1 MKSKDTLK
9 IPITFFG
16 RWIKQLGGSS
26 VIAAALAS
34 LLCLTG
40 CGSAPVTFK
49 YTTETPSKLSDWG
62 VLGVRDGRVFVDADT
77 VVYTLASPLFSDHAL
92 KFRTINVPEGRTV
105 AVTDSGRFDYPVGTV
120 ITKTFFYKTMEAYSD
135 DGQPRFMAVSDIPTP
150 TPNDLREIE
159 LDKVQLIETR
169 LLVRRA
175 AGWQALPYRWR
186 ADQTDAE
193 LLPAGDLLLAE
204 IVFEDQS
211 EASFAYLVPNQNQ
224 CAGCHVLDQST
235 KAIEPIGPHQK
246 HLQRVTGPNQL
257 DEWSS
262 RGLVDTEH
270 LRGDLAWTQ
279 IDYRDERHT
288 LNDRARSYLDINC
301 GHCHSATGPADTSGL
316 YLNGET
322 LDRVRLGW
330 CKAPIAAGQGTGGHQ
345 YGIVPGH
352 PERSILYYRMQSR
365 DPGAMMPELGRN
377 LLDKAGS
384 ALVASWIGD
393 MEPTPCQGEGIPAI
407 GSQLG
412 TSDLASV
419 DHHAHELISTQEE

>member
-1 MKSKDTLK
+1 MDTLK
-9 IPITFFG
+9 TRITFFG
-16 RWIKQLGGSS
+16 QWLKQLGAPS
-26 VIAAALAS
+26 VTAVVCAS
-34 LLCLTG
+34 LLYLTG

-62 VLGVRDGRVFVDADT
+62 VLDVRDSRVHVDADT

-120 ITKTFFYKTMEAYSD
+120 ITKTFFYKTAEADSN
-135 DGQPRFMAVSDIPTP
+135 DGQPRFLAVSDIPTP

-159 LDKVQLIETR
+159 LDSVQLIETR
-169 LLVRRA
+169 LLVRRE
-175 AGWQALPYRWR
+175 AGWQALPYRWQ
-186 ADQTDAE
+186 ADQADAE
-193 LLPAGDLLLAE
+193 LLLAGELLLAE
-204 IVFEDQS
+204 MEFEDQS
-211 EASFAYLVPNQNQ
+211 EESFAYLVPNQNQ

-246 HLQRVTGPNQL
+246 HLQQVAGPNQL
-257 DEWSS
+257 DEWSN
-262 RGLVDTEH
+262 RELVDTEH
-270 LRGDLAWTQ
+270 LRTDLVWTQ
-279 IDYRDERHT
+279 IDYRDESHT

-377 LLDKAGS
+377 LLDEAGS
-384 ALVASWIGD
+384 AIVAKWIGD
-393 MEPTPCQGEGIPAI
+393 MESTPCHGDELPAVGIQVGA
-407 GSQLG
+407 
-412 TSDLASV
+412 SDFASI
-419 DHHAHELISTQEE
+419 DHRAYELISTRGE

>member
-1 MKSKDTLK
+1 MDKLK
-9 IPITFFG
+9 TRITFFG
-16 RWIKQLGGSS
+16 RWLKQLGAPS
-26 VIAAALAS
+26 VIAVVCAS
-34 LLCLTG
+34 LLYLTG

-62 VLGVRDGRVFVDADT
+62 VLDVRDSRMHVDADT

-92 KFRTINVPEGRTV
+92 KFRTINVPKGRTV

-120 ITKTFFYKTMEAYSD
+120 ITKTFFYKTAEADSN
-135 DGQPRFMAVSDIPTP
+135 DGQPRFLAVSDIPTP

-169 LLVRRA
+169 LLVRRE

-193 LLPAGDLLLAE
+193 LLLAGDLLLAE
-204 IVFEDQS
+204 MEFEDQS
-211 EASFAYLVPNQNQ
+211 EESFAYLVPNQNQ

-246 HLQRVTGPNQL
+246 HLQQVAGPNQL
-257 DEWSS
+257 DEWSN
-262 RGLVDTEH
+262 RELVETEH
-270 LRGDLAWTQ
+270 LRADLVWTQ
-279 IDYRDERHT
+279 IDYRDESHT

-345 YGIVPGH
+345 YGIVPGN

-412 TSDLASV
+412 TSDLASI
-419 DHHAHELISTQEE
+419 DHRAYELISTRGE

>member
-1 MKSKDTLK
+1 MDKLK
-9 IPITFFG
+9 TRITFFG
-16 RWIKQLGGSS
+16 RWLKQLGAPS
-26 VIAAALAS
+26 VIAVVCAS
-34 LLCLTG
+34 LLYLTG

-62 VLGVRDGRVFVDADT
+62 VLDVRDSRMHVDADT

-120 ITKTFFYKTMEAYSD
+120 ITKTFFYKTAEADSN
-135 DGQPRFMAVSDIPTP
+135 DGQPRFLAVSDIPTP
-150 TPNDLREIE
+150 TPNDLREIK
-159 LDKVQLIETR
+159 LDSVQLIETR
-169 LLVRRA
+169 LLVRRE

-186 ADQTDAE
+186 ADQADAE
-193 LLPAGDLLLAE
+193 LLLAGDLLLAE
-204 IVFEDQS
+204 MEFEDQS
-211 EASFAYLVPNQNQ
+211 EESFAYLVPNQNQ

-246 HLQRVTGPNQL
+246 HLQQVAGPNQL
-257 DEWSS
+257 DEWSN
-262 RGLVDTEH
+262 RELVDTEH
-270 LRGDLAWTQ
+270 LRTDLVWTQ
-279 IDYRDERHT
+279 IDYRDESHT

-345 YGIVPGH
+345 YGIVPGN

-377 LLDKAGS
+377 LLDEAGS
-384 ALVASWIGD
+384 ALVAKWIGD
-393 MEPTPCQGEGIPAI
+393 MESTPCHGDELPAV
-407 GSQLG
+407 GSQVG
-412 TSDLASV
+412 ASDLASI
-419 DHHAHELISTQEE
+419 DHRAYELISTRGE

>member
-1 MKSKDTLK
+1 MA
-9 IPITFFG
+9 
-16 RWIKQLGGSS
+16 
-26 VIAAALAS
+26 VVCAS

-62 VLGVRDGRVFVDADT
+62 VLDVRDGRVQIDADT

-92 KFRTINVPEGRTV
+92 KFRTINVPEGRAV
-105 AVTDSGRFDYPVGTV
+105 KVTDSGRFDYPVGTV
-120 ITKTFFYKTMEAYSD
+120 ITKTFFYKTLDADSNNVE
-135 DGQPRFMAVSDIPTP
+135 PRFLAVSDIPTSI
-150 TPNDLREIE
+150 PNDLREIE
-159 LDKVQLIETR
+159 LGAVQLIETR
-169 LLVRRA
+169 LLVRRES
-175 AGWQALPYRWR
+175 GWQALPYRWR

-204 IVFEDQS
+204 MVFEDQS
-211 EASFAYLVPNQNQ
+211 ESSFAYLVPNQNQ

-246 HLQRVTGPNQL
+246 HLQQATGPDQL
-257 DEWSS
+257 NEWSK

-270 LRGDLAWTQ
+270 LRGDLAWAQ
-279 IDYRDERHT
+279 VDYRDESRT

-377 LLDKAGS
+377 LLDEAGS
-384 ALVASWIGD
+384 ALVAKWIGE
-393 MEPTPCQGEGIPAI
+393 MEPTLCQGEGAPVK
-407 GSQLG
+407 GSELG
-412 TSDLASV
+412 ATDLASI
-419 DHHAHELISTQEE
+419 DHRAYELISTQGE

>member
-1 MKSKDTLK
+1 MDKLK
-9 IPITFFG
+9 TRITFFG
-16 RWIKQLGGSS
+16 RWLKQLGAPS
-26 VIAAALAS
+26 VIAVVCAS
-34 LLCLTG
+34 LLYLTG

-62 VLGVRDGRVFVDADT
+62 VLDVRDSRMHVDADT

-120 ITKTFFYKTMEAYSD
+120 ITKTFFYKTAEADSN
-135 DGQPRFMAVSDIPTP
+135 DGQPRFLAVSDIPTP
-150 TPNDLREIE
+150 TPNDLREIK
-159 LDKVQLIETR
+159 LDSVQLIETR
-169 LLVRRA
+169 LLVRRE

-193 LLPAGDLLLAE
+193 LLLAGDLLLAE
-204 IVFEDQS
+204 MEFEDQS
-211 EASFAYLVPNQNQ
+211 EESFAYLVPNQNQ

-246 HLQRVTGPNQL
+246 HLQQVAGPNQL
-257 DEWSS
+257 DEWSN
-262 RGLVDTEH
+262 RELVETEH
-270 LRGDLAWTQ
+270 LRADLVWTQ
-279 IDYRDERHT
+279 IDYRDESNT

-377 LLDKAGS
+377 LLDEAGS
-384 ALVASWIGD
+384 ALVAKWIGD
-393 MEPTPCQGEGIPAI
+393 MESTPCHGDELPAV
-407 GSQLG
+407 GSQVG
-412 TSDLASV
+412 ASDLASI
-419 DHHAHELISTQEE
+419 DHRAYELISTRGE

>member
-1 MKSKDTLK
+1 MHTLK
-9 IPITFFG
+9 TLTTLCG
-16 RWIKQLGGSS
+16 RWIIRL
-26 VIAAALAS
+26 IAPAVMTAVCAS
-34 LLCLTG
+34 LLYLTG
-40 CGSAPVTFK
+40 CGSAPVTFN

-62 VLGVRDGRVFVDADT
+62 VLVVRDGRVQVDADT

-120 ITKTFFYKTMEAYSD
+120 ITKTFFYKTTEAHSN
-135 DGQPRFMAVSDIPTP
+135 GQPRFLAVSDIPTP

-175 AGWQALPYRWR
+175 AGWQALPYRWQ
-186 ADQTDAE
+186 ADQADAE
-193 LLPAGDLLLAE
+193 LLLAGELLLAE
-204 IVFEDQS
+204 MEFEDQS
-211 EASFAYLVPNQNQ
+211 EESFAYLVPNQNQ

-246 HLQRVTGPNQL
+246 HLQQVAGPNQL
-257 DEWSS
+257 DEWSN
-262 RGLVDTEH
+262 RELVETEH
-270 LRGDLAWTQ
+270 LRADLVWTQ
-279 IDYRDERHT
+279 IDYRDESNT

-345 YGIVPGH
+345 YGIVPGN

-377 LLDKAGS
+377 LLDEAGS
-384 ALVASWIGD
+384 ALVAKWIGD
-393 MEPTPCQGEGIPAI
+393 MESTPCHGDELPAV
-407 GSQLG
+407 GSQVG
-412 TSDLASV
+412 ESDLASI
-419 DHHAHELISTQEE
+419 DHRAYELISTQGE

>member
-1 MKSKDTLK
+1 M
-9 IPITFFG
+9 
-16 RWIKQLGGSS
+16 QLGTSS
-26 VIAAALAS
+26 VIAAVCAS
-34 LLCLTG
+34 LLYLTG
-40 CGSAPVTFK
+40 CGSAPVTFN

-62 VLGVRDGRVFVDADT
+62 VLEVRDGRVQVDADT

-120 ITKTFFYKTMEAYSD
+120 ITKTFFYKTTEAHSH
-135 DGQPRFMAVSDIPTP
+135 DGQLRFLAVSDIATP

-159 LDKVQLIETR
+159 LNAVQLIETR
-169 LLVRRA
+169 LLVRRE

-193 LLPAGDLLLAE
+193 LLPAGDLLLADM
-204 IVFEDQS
+204 VFEDQS

-257 DEWSS
+257 DEWSR
-262 RGLVDTEH
+262 RGLVNTEH
-270 LRGDLAWTQ
+270 LRDDLAWTQ

>member
-1 MKSKDTLK
+1 MDKLKTL
-9 IPITFFG
+9 ITFFG
-16 RWIKQLGGSS
+16 RWLKQLGAPS
-26 VIAAALAS
+26 VIAVVCAS
-34 LLCLTG
+34 LLYLTG

-62 VLGVRDGRVFVDADT
+62 VLDVRDSRMHVDADT

-120 ITKTFFYKTMEAYSD
+120 ITKTFFYKTTEAHSH
-135 DGQPRFMAVSDIPTP
+135 DGQLRFLAVSDIATP

-159 LDKVQLIETR
+159 LNAVQLIETR
-169 LLVRRA
+169 LLVRRE

-193 LLPAGDLLLAE
+193 LLPAGDLLLADM
-204 IVFEDQS
+204 VFEDQS

-246 HLQRVTGPNQL
+246 HLQQVAGPNQL
-257 DEWSS
+257 DEWSN
-262 RGLVDTEH
+262 RELVDTEH
-270 LRGDLAWTQ
+270 LRTDLVWTQ
-279 IDYRDERHT
+279 IDYRDESHT

-377 LLDKAGS
+377 LLDEAGS
-384 ALVASWIGD
+384 ALVAKWIGD
-393 MEPTPCQGEGIPAI
+393 MESTPCHGDELPVV
-407 GSQLG
+407 GSQMG
-412 TSDLASV
+412 ADLASI
-419 DHHAHELISTQEE
+419 DHRAYELISTRGE

>member
-1 MKSKDTLK
+1 MHTLK
-9 IPITFFG
+9 TLTTLCG
-16 RWIKQLGGSS
+16 RWIRRLSAPA
-26 VIAAALAS
+26 VMTAVCAS
-34 LLCLTG
+34 LLYLTG
-40 CGSAPVTFK
+40 CGSAPVTFN

-62 VLGVRDGRVFVDADT
+62 VLVVRDGRVQVDADT

-105 AVTDSGRFDYPVGTV
+105 AVTDRGRFDYPVGTV
-120 ITKTFFYKTMEAYSD
+120 ITKTFFYKTAEAHSN
-135 DGQPRFMAVSDIPTP
+135 GQPRFLAVSDIPTS
-150 TPNDLREIE
+150 TPNDLRGIE
-159 LDKVQLIETR
+159 LNAVQLIETR
-169 LLVRRA
+169 LLVRRE

-204 IVFEDQS
+204 MVFEDQS

-246 HLQRVTGPNQL
+246 HLQQAKGPNQMN
-257 DEWSS
+257 EWSS
-262 RGLVDTEH
+262 RGLVNTEH
-270 LRGDLAWTQ
+270 LRTDLAWTQ

-377 LLDKAGS
+377 LLDEAGS
-384 ALVASWIGD
+384 VLVAKWIGE
-393 MEPTPCQGEGIPAI
+393 MEPTPCQGEGAPTV

-412 TSDLASV
+412 ISDLASI
-419 DHHAHELISTQEE
+419 DHRAYELISTQGE